1 MLGRLYKTIFK
12 NELIKAEKLEYKKEI
27 EIKKAKRNAKTI
39 ETSTNGEGASA
50 GED

>member
-1 MLGRLYKTIFK
+1 MVDSSSSV
-12 NELIKAEKLEYKKEI
+12 

-39 ETSTNGEGASA
+39 ETSTNGEGTSA